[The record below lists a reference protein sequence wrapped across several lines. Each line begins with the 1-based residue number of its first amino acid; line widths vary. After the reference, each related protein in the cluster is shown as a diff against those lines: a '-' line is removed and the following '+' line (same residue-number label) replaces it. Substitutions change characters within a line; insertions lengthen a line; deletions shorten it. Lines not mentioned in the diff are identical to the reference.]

1 MVTTMTNPDWRTALK
16 LKLPTRQVAATLIA
30 SAVLALASATASAT
44 TITFDGLPGVTG
56 DPLTSYTE
64 SGYTVTNS
72 FGNWLEGHS
81 FGNPDPSVFVADFFA
96 TPFGRLVVT
105 APGPFSFESLDM
117 NMTFAGG
124 YEISG
129 LLGGVQQFDIVDNLA
144 GSLVFTRILGNSSAK
159 IDTLFIDVALSTTGS
174 FNVDNI
180 KVSAVPEPET
190 YVFLAAGIGMIGLM
204 ARRRKAR
211 TTA

>member
-1 MVTTMTNPDWRTALK
+1 MK
-16 LKLPTRQVAATLIA
+16 LKLPTRQVAATIIA
-30 SAVLALASATASAT
+30 SAALALASATASAT

-64 SGYTVTNS
+64 SGYTVTNVV
-72 FGNWLEGHS
+72 GNWLEGHS
-81 FGNPDPSVFVADFFA
+81 FGNPDPSVFVADFFSA
-96 TPFGRLVVT
+96 PFGRLAVT
-105 APGPFSFESLDM
+105 APGPFSFESLDL
-117 NMTFAGG
+117 NVTFAGG

-129 LLGGVQQFDIVDNLA
+129 FLGGLQQFSVANNQA
-144 GSLVFTRILGNSSAK
+144 GSLTFSTILGNSSAM
-159 IDTLFIDVALSTTGS
+159 IDTLFIDVALPTTGS

-190 YVFLAAGIGMIGLM
+190 YVFLAAGVGVIGLM

>member
-1 MVTTMTNPDWRTALK
+1 MK
-16 LKLPTRQVAATLIA
+16 LKLPTRQVAATIIA
-30 SAVLALASATASAT
+30 SAALALASATASAT

-64 SGYTVTNS
+64 SGYTVTNVVGS
-72 FGNWLEGHS
+72 WLEGHS
-81 FGNPDPSVFVADFFA
+81 FGNPDPSVFVADFFSA
-96 TPFGRLVVT
+96 PSGRLALT
-105 APGPFSFESLDM
+105 APGPFSFESLDL
-117 NMTFAGG
+117 NVTFAGG

-129 LLGGVQQFDIVDNLA
+129 FLGGLQQFSVANNQA
-144 GSLVFTRILGNSSAK
+144 GSLTFSTILGNSSAM
-159 IDTLFIDVALSTTGS
+159 IDTLFIDVALPTTGS

-190 YVFLAAGIGMIGLM
+190 YVFLAAGVGVIGLM
-204 ARRRKAR
+204 ARRRKTR